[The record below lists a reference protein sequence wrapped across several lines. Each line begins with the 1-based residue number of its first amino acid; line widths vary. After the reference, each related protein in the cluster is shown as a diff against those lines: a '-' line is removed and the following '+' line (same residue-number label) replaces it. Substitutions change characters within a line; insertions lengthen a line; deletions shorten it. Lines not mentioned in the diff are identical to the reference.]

1 MAGSNHFFTVSVSE
15 AVTSEFLDT
24 RYFRR
29 QPSYCFES
37 AAKGVAVRVS
47 GGSERQRLLSSIRG
61 TRPQPTRLDNPVWQ
75 QLHASAVIL
84 GRHLPI

>member
-24 RYFRR
+24 PYFRS

-37 AAKGVAVRVS
+37 AAKRRWWS
-47 GGSERQRLLSSIRG
+47 C
-61 TRPQPTRLDNPVWQ
+61 
-75 QLHASAVIL
+75 L
-84 GRHLPI
+84 GRLRTPEVAFQYSGYSAATKTSR